1 MTADRLPS
9 PGFISGVRYVRCF
22 IKSVLFSEKLV
33 RALLEKLV
41 VILTSV
47 GLMSACLV
55 IQLGL
60 PVTLLITVDSSAR
73 RTRDRHTSL
82 LGSRGRWDHAYSETG
97 SGEFAYELA
106 ALQRLES
113 RPSELRVLLRRRSAV
128 QGKKESAGGE

>member
-1 MTADRLPS
+1 MCAPRSGGIKPQS
-9 PGFISGVRYVRCF
+9 ISSN
-22 IKSVLFSEKLV
+22 I
-33 RALLEKLV
+33 EKLV

-113 RPSELRVLLRRRSAV
+113 RPSELRVLLRRRSVV